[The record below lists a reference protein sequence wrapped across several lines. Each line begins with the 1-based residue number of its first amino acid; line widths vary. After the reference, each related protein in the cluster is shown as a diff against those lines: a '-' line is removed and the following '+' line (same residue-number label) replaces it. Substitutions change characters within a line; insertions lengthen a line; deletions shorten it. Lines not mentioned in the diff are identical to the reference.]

1 LSEKNFYR
9 FCRWTAIA
17 IFLLFFLG
25 GLVRSTGAGMGCPDW
40 PKCFGQWI
48 PPTSEDALPE
58 DYESYFLSQRKDK
71 VARLVTFL
79 KNIGQEEKAT
89 EIAQATWLMEHDP
102 YSFRKA
108 YTEYINR
115 VWGAF
120 TGLLALGALVLS
132 FQFVRRQPMI
142 TVLTVLGVL
151 FTFFNAWLG
160 SLVVDTNLF
169 EGMVTIHFVFAF
181 LAFSAFV
188 TAYYYGKP
196 TLRSGSNTKYLLT
209 GSVLLFLA
217 SAQVI
222 AGSQVRELVD
232 VSARNGAAIGLDN
245 YQSLG
250 AIFNFHRVSSVI
262 VLAAAGW
269 LAFSYRRAT
278 GNSALFRSAAILV
291 VVVLLQI
298 STGASNITF
307 GFPAFAQI
315 GHITMGA
322 AVFAL
327 SLYLF
332 IQEFKIWRL
341 RS

>member
-1 LSEKNFYR
+1 
-9 FCRWTAIA
+9 
-17 IFLLFFLG
+17 
-25 GLVRSTGAGMGCPDW
+25 MGCPDW
-40 PKCFGQWI
+40 PKCFGQWV

-58 DYESYFLSQRKDK
+58 NYESYFLNKRKDK
-71 VARLVTFL
+71 IARLVTFL
-79 KNIGQEEKAT
+79 ENIGQEEKAA

-115 VWGAF
+115 VWGAL
-120 TGLLALGALVLS
+120 TGLLAMGALVLS
-132 FQFVRRQPMI
+132 FQFVRRQPAI
-142 TVLTVLGVL
+142 TVLTTLGVL

-188 TAYYYGKP
+188 AAYYYGKP
-196 TLRSGSNTKYLLT
+196 ALRTKTNVKYLAI
-209 GSVLLFLA
+209 GALLLILA

-245 YQSLG
+245 YKSLG
-250 AIFNFHRVSSVI
+250 SVFNFHRVSSVI
-262 VLAAAGW
+262 VLIAAGW
-269 LAFSYRRAT
+269 MAFAYRRNE
-278 GNSALFRSAAILV
+278 GKSALYKASIILV
-291 VVVLLQI
+291 AVVLLQI

>member
-1 LSEKNFYR
+1 
-9 FCRWTAIA
+9 
-17 IFLLFFLG
+17 
-25 GLVRSTGAGMGCPDW
+25 MGCPDW
-40 PKCFGQWI
+40 PKCFGQWV

-58 DYESYFLSQRKDK
+58 NYESYFLNKRKDK
-71 VARLVTFL
+71 IARLVTFL
-79 KNIGQEEKAT
+79 ENIGQEEKAT

-115 VWGAF
+115 LWGAF
-120 TGLLALGALVLS
+120 TGLLAMGALVLS
-132 FQFVRRQPMI
+132 FQFVRRQPAI
-142 TVLTVLGVL
+142 TVLITLGVL

-188 TAYYYGKP
+188 AAYYYGKP
-196 TLRSGSNTKYLLT
+196 ALRTETNVKYLAI
-209 GSVLLFLA
+209 GAILLILA

-245 YQSLG
+245 YKSLG
-250 AIFNFHRVSSVI
+250 SVFNFHRVSSVI
-262 VLAAAGW
+262 VLIAAGW
-269 LAFSYRRAT
+269 MAFAYRRNE
-278 GNSALFRSAAILV
+278 GKSALYKASIILV
-291 VVVLLQI
+291 AVVLLQI